1 MLKIAH
7 WVWLTCFERT
17 MVVLCVA
24 EGRPLNRRNSS
35 WRASQ
40 EAEGRMCAFSRTGKP
55 FSFGS
60 KLLSKGRERQGW
72 NFGEL
77 WGCAVCQVLRNV
89 LCTWPLLHCPWQRCD
104 LCTSRTPRTV
114 VEMERG
120 ESESFAQGSV
130 ATTGPHNQRR
140 GVEWQESSE
149 SYFQLDFIKDGLT
162 PKF

>member
-17 MVVLCVA
+17 VVALCVA
-24 EGRPLNRRNSS
+24 EGGPLNRRNDS

-77 WGCAVCQVLRNV
+77 WGCAVCQCCVMCSAHDLYFTVLDSAV
-89 LCTWPLLHCPWQRCD
+89 ICAHKELRC
-104 LCTSRTPRTV
+104 TV

-120 ESESFAQGSV
+120 ELESFAQGSV

-149 SYFQLDFIKDGLT
+149 SYFQSDFIKDGLT